1 MTRMSNGTRSGSR
14 SKLTKKIKEKGMPKV
29 NDLLKTFEIGDT
41 VAVVINPAI
50 QKGMP
55 FHNFQ
60 GLTGKIT
67 GKQGNCYV
75 LKLKIGSTERKVIS
89 APVHLKRLTQ

>member
-14 SKLTKKIKEKGMPKV
+14 SKLTKRIKEKGMPKV
-29 NDLLKTFEIGDT
+29 NDLLKTFDVGDT

-50 QKGMP
+50 HKGMP

-60 GLTGKIT
+60 GRTGKII
-67 GKQGNCYV
+67 GMQGDCYV

-89 APVHLKRLTQ
+89 APVHLKRLSQ

>member
-1 MTRMSNGTRSGSR
+1 MAKMSNGTRSGSR
-14 SKLTKKIKEKGMPKV
+14 SKLTKKIKERGMPKV

-41 VAVVINPAI
+41 VAVVVNPAV

-60 GLTGKIT
+60 GRTGKIT
-67 GKQGNCYV
+67 GMQGNCYV
-75 LKLKIGSTERKVIS
+75 LKLKIGNTERKVIS
-89 APVHLKRLTQ
+89 APVHLKRLTK

>member
-14 SKLTKKIKEKGMPKV
+14 SKLTKKIKQRGMPKV
-29 NDLLKTFEIGDT
+29 NSLLKKFEIGET
-41 VAVVINPAI
+41 VAVVIDPAI

-60 GLTGKIT
+60 GRTGKIT
-67 GKQGNCYV
+67 GMQGNCYI
-75 LKLKIGSTERKVIS
+75 LKIKIGNTERKIIS

>member
-1 MTRMSNGTRSGSR
+1 MSNGTRSGSR
-14 SKLTKKIKEKGMPKV
+14 SKLTKKIKERGMPKV

-41 VAVVINPAI
+41 VAVVVNPAV

-60 GLTGKIT
+60 GRTGKIT
-67 GKQGNCYV
+67 GVQGNCYV
-75 LKLKIGSTERKVIS
+75 LKLKIGNTERKVIS
-89 APVHLKRLTQ
+89 APVHLKRLTK